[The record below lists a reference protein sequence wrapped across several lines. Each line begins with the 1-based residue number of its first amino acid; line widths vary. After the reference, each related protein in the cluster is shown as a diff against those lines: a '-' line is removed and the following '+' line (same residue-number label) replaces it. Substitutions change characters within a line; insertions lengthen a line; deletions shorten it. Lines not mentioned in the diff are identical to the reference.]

1 MLNKKFITNV
11 IIAISFILS
20 VLLSLFFIS
29 AYDTYQLDGYTH
41 IMLKEE
47 TGAHWLKAAIILEQ
61 IKNGTPIFTAGEEV
75 FTKPLPQRLIAI
87 YSYLTDFNI
96 IEDWKNNKFAI
107 GGKFLFLFAQS
118 FLYYI
123 SVYFFYKQIINFISP
138 KICFFII
145 CFLCIEPTIFQYHS
159 SFWTESF
166 YFSIQLLLFGTLLIR
181 DEKNSKY
188 IIIGLLLGLLF
199 LQRSAGMFY
208 IIIILIYLLIE
219 KKNSKLKKITLVF
232 LPYLIICLILGF
244 HNFKRAGVF
253 YVMPTE
259 AKYGVY
265 KYFAKE
271 ILIKSNNLS
280 ITEVNKSEV
289 KSSLIWI
296 KNNLPQLD
304 YKNYENINSPYEIG
318 VAIINEKDRIKFYK
332 YLNQRA
338 YEIIFDNVFLT
349 LKNVIN
355 GFIHFTV
362 INSFFVYYDY
372 EFYKNY
378 SSKIIG
384 DFSFSEKH
392 KQLIP
397 IRIIYTIFIYTMCL
411 IGLAQIYRKQP
422 KITLLIL
429 LSILY
434 YYIILGWYGKTRLF
448 APCLIYLS
456 IFFGYGLDTI
466 LKKFSLNKQKN
477 GS

>member
-1 MLNKKFITNV
+1 
-11 IIAISFILS
+11 
-20 VLLSLFFIS
+20 
-29 AYDTYQLDGYTH
+29 
-41 IMLKEE
+41 
-47 TGAHWLKAAIILEQ
+47 
-61 IKNGTPIFTAGEEV
+61 
-75 FTKPLPQRLIAI
+75 
-87 YSYLTDFNI
+87 
-96 IEDWKNNKFAI
+96 
-107 GGKFLFLFAQS
+107 
-118 FLYYI
+118 
-123 SVYFFYKQIINFISP
+123 
-138 KICFFII
+138 
-145 CFLCIEPTIFQYHS
+145 
-159 SFWTESF
+159 
-166 YFSIQLLLFGTLLIR
+166 
-181 DEKNSKY
+181 
-188 IIIGLLLGLLF
+188 
-199 LQRSAGMFY
+199 
-208 IIIILIYLLIE
+208 
-219 KKNSKLKKITLVF
+219 
-232 LPYLIICLILGF
+232 
-244 HNFKRAGVF
+244 
-253 YVMPTE
+253 MPTE

-349 LKNVIN
+349 LKNVFN
-355 GFIHFTV
+355 GFIHFSV

-378 SSKIIG
+378 SSTTIG

-397 IRIIYTIFIYTMCL
+397 IRIIYTLFIYIVCL
-411 IGLAQIYRKQP
+411 IGLVQIFKKQP

-434 YYIILGWYGKTRLF
+434 YYVILGWYGKTRLYT
-448 APCLIYLS
+448 PCLIYLS
-456 IFFGYGLDTI
+456 VFFGYGMNFI
-466 LKKFSLNKQKN
+466 LNKFKIYK
-477 GS
+477 GTF